1 MKAMGKAKR
10 GAAPAMKA
18 MKAKR
23 VAAAAPAMKAMKA
36 KRVAAPAMKA
46 MKAKKVAAA
55 APAMKAMKAKRVA
68 VAATAM
74 KAMKAKKVAA
84 APAMKA
90 MKAKRVAAVPAMKAM
105 KAYVV
110 GRCAS
115 GGCIVHAWQA
125 VSFLVIGRRCSLGA
139 AGPDHPSWEGALRR
153 YRLLISDSAYLL
165 SGKQEGLAV
174 AAHLRSGLLRRGDDA
189 HRGPA
194 LRHG

>member
-1 MKAMGKAKR
+1 
-10 GAAPAMKA
+10 MKA

-23 VAAAAPAMKAMKA
+23 VAAPAMKAMGMKAMKA

-46 MKAKKVAAA
+46 MKAK
-55 APAMKAMKAKRVA
+55 RVA
-68 VAATAM
+68 VSAPAM

-90 MKAKRVAAVPAMKAM
+90 MKAK
-105 KAYVV
+105 VV

-125 VSFLVIGRRCSLGA
+125 VSFLVICRRCSLGA

-153 YRLLISDSAYLL
+153 YRLLVSDSAYLL
-165 SGKQEGLAV
+165 SGNKTDDKGKFVSCVFVRIFYKFDLV
-174 AAHLRSGLLRRGDDA
+174 NHHRRISHGLL
-189 HRGPA
+189 
-194 LRHG
+194 LICEF

>member
-1 MKAMGKAKR
+1 MGKAKR
-10 GAAPAMKA
+10 VAAAAMGMKA

-46 MKAKKVAAA
+46 MKAKRVAAA

-68 VAATAM
+68 V
-74 KAMKAKKVAA
+74 A

-105 KAYVV
+105 KASVV

-153 YRLLISDSAYLL
+153 YRLLVSDSAYLL
-165 SGKQEGLAV
+165 SGNKTDDKGKFVSCVFVRIFYKFDLV
-174 AAHLRSGLLRRGDDA
+174 NHHRRISHGLL
-189 HRGPA
+189 
-194 LRHG
+194 LICEF

>member
-1 MKAMGKAKR
+1 MKAKR
-10 GAAPAMKA
+10 VAAPAMG
-18 MKAKR
+18 KAKR

-36 KRVAAPAMKA
+36 KRVA
-46 MKAKKVAAA
+46 V
-55 APAMKAMKAKRVA
+55 
-68 VAATAM
+68 
-74 KAMKAKKVAA
+74 A

-90 MKAKRVAAVPAMKAM
+90 MKAKRVAAAPAMKAM

-153 YRLLISDSAYLL
+153 YRLLVSDSAYLV
-165 SGKQEGLAV
+165 SGNKTDDKGKFVSCVFVRIFYNFDLV
-174 AAHLRSGLLRRGDDA
+174 NNHRRVFHGLL
-189 HRGPA
+189 
-194 LRHG
+194 LICEF